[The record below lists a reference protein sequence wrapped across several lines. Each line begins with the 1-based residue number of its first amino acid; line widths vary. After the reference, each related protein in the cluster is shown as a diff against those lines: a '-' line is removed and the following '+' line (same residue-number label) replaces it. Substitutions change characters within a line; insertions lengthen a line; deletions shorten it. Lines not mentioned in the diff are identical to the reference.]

1 MGAPGQV
8 GSSAEARPGSELIEV
23 VATGAAQPGSARLR
37 LPSPC
42 NGSGGSVGGCVS
54 TLVFTVLA
62 GAIAALAMLWLLI
75 VDRPKPVM
83 RSRWLRR
90 GRVTTIPISHATT
103 APAVAYRRPGPL
115 GRLKAI
121 FGLSAMTVAI
131 GIVLAFSVIASVAAA
146 ALALRQLTR

>member
-1 MGAPGQV
+1 M
-8 GSSAEARPGSELIEV
+8 
-23 VATGAAQPGSARLR
+23 
-37 LPSPC
+37 
-42 NGSGGSVGGCVS
+42 S

-83 RSRWLRR
+83 RSRWFRR